1 MSLAEMVGGCKLA
14 FLSSSGALLHFCQF
28 EFLTLIAELVRFPRT
43 EHFVRQPRFMKKNS
57 NSSRLSAALDG
68 VSAAIPFNLGTT
80 TLIYASAAPSLLGMG
95 VFATMVGMAVMLLL
109 TCSAKRPIFYC
120 GRLFEAAA
128 LASMVTQFTLLAPAW
143 GLQATEGIRLA
154 YCCAIMMTAA
164 VFVMLLHA
172 VRAGRLVNFIP
183 APVFTGFVTGVAA
196 LIATTQLSAL
206 WRLQSQT
213 NAIALWS
220 IALGTLAVGV
230 AVRLF
235 RPRWPASGI
244 AMVSG
249 LLQGLAWQQAGVA
262 VVMVSSAGVTWTLP
276 VLHAEVTELVRGVQ
290 MHGTL
295 LMGLVMNGGIL
306 GVMLFLSTVIT
317 TRTVTLVDHRQGETP
332 GDKWLMSLG
341 MLICGAIGSAPMS
354 GSPTCSLS
362 VMRSAPLTARV
373 LIAASVMGL
382 AIYAFGVLSWLA
394 VAAVAGG
401 MLCEAWIMFDRTYLH
416 NLKKVMRRQ
425 ILPRH
430 AGEDTALITAVVIT
444 SCFANMV
451 VALVLGLLLG
461 LVMYA
466 ARNSKKPIRAVFSGV
481 QLKSNCARSQIET
494 TYLHSQGHRL
504 CVIQLD
510 GDLFFAVD
518 SRLDREVVQLL
529 DASESVVLDWGRVR
543 DLDSSVAR
551 TIGKWHANAHAT
563 GRHIFNAKPKGVSQA
578 LTELLQAQM
587 PNFQWQPDLDRALEA
602 AEDLLLSKAPANA
615 AHQTIVWSAASC
627 LLRNLSAQQKAQVEN
642 LMVSRLYKT
651 GDYIFR
657 IGEASDRLVVLQHGS
672 ADVLLDIGFGENI
685 RPAGFRRGALVGEI
699 GFLDG
704 SKRSADVF
712 AVEDVMTSELSF
724 KSFQRITSEA
734 PELAMLLLRNIALEM
749 GGRLRHSNTAS
760 AQTILD
766 TVTLNNAA

>member
-1 MSLAEMVGGCKLA
+1 MTKILN
-14 FLSSSGALLHFCQF
+14 
-28 EFLTLIAELVRFPRT
+28 T
-43 EHFVRQPRFMKKNS
+43 
-57 NSSRLSAALDG
+57 SRLSAALDG
-68 VSAAIPFNLGTT
+68 VSAAIPTNLGTT

-120 GRLFEAAA
+120 GRLFEAAT

-154 YCCAIMMTAA
+154 YCCAIMLIAA
-164 VFVMLLHA
+164 VFFLLLQTI
-172 VRAGRLVNFIP
+172 RAGRLINFIP
-183 APVFTGFVTGVAA
+183 APVFTGFVTGVAV
-196 LIATTQLSAL
+196 LIAVTQLSAL
-206 WRLQSQT
+206 SRLQHQS
-213 NAIALWS
+213 NATAMWS
-220 IALGTLAVGV
+220 IALGTLAVGI

-235 RPRWPASGI
+235 RPNWPASGI

-249 LLQGLAWQQAGVA
+249 LLQGLGWQQAGVA

-276 VLHAEVTELVRGVQ
+276 VFYADITELVRGVK

-295 LMGLVMNGGIL
+295 LMGIVMNGGIL
-306 GVMLFLSTVIT
+306 GVMVFLSTVVT
-317 TRTVTLVDHRQGETP
+317 TRTVTLADHRQGEAP
-332 GDKWLMSLG
+332 GDKWRTTLG

-354 GSPTCSLS
+354 GSPMCSLS
-362 VMRSAPLTARV
+362 AMRYAPITARV

-382 AIYAFGVLSWLA
+382 AIYALGVLSWLA

-416 NLKKVMRRQ
+416 NLKKVVRRQ
-425 ILPRH
+425 TLPRY
-430 AGEDTALITAVVIT
+430 ASEDTALISAVVIA

-494 TYLHSQGHRL
+494 TYLHAQGHRL
-504 CVIQLD
+504 CVVQLD
-510 GDLFFAVD
+510 GDLFFAIN
-518 SRLDREVVQLL
+518 SRLDREVTQLL
-529 DASESVVLDWGRVR
+529 DASESVILDWSRVR

-551 TIGKWHANAHAT
+551 TVGRWHVKAQET
-563 GRHIFNAKPKGVSQA
+563 GRHIFNAKPKGVSPA
-578 LTELLQAQM
+578 FTELLQAQI

-602 AEDLLLSKAPANA
+602 AEDLLLSEAPANA
-615 AHQTIVWSAASC
+615 PHQSMIWSAASC
-627 LLRNLSAQQKAQVEN
+627 LLRNLSAQQKVQVEG
-642 LMVSRLYKT
+642 LMVPRLYKT

-657 IGEASDRLVVLQHGS
+657 TGELSDRLVVLQHGS
-672 ADVLLDIGFGENI
+672 ADVLIDMGADENS

-704 SKRSADVF
+704 SMRSADVL
-712 AVEDVMTSELSF
+712 AIEDVMTSELSAE
-724 KSFQRITSEA
+724 SFQRMTNDA
-734 PELAMLLLRNIALEM
+734 PELAILVLRNIALEM
-749 GGRLRHSNTAS
+749 GARLRRSNAAS
-760 AQTILD
+760 AQTIMD
-766 TVTLNNAA
+766 TATMNNLA